1 MTVRTLMARRS
12 PGTIRAVRSR
22 PSVLIFAV
30 LILAGL
36 IAVAYVLGYVVGR
49 LLV

>member
-1 MTVRTLMARRS
+1 MTACTRMARRS
-12 PGTIRAVRSR
+12 PGRIRRVRSR

-36 IAVAYVLGYVVGR
+36 IAVAYVLGYVFGR